1 MLFLDYS
8 YLLIA
13 QVAVDLF
20 LVASLIYLILSMGR
34 KGRLEEEERIK
45 GLLNLLDR
53 RIDDAN
59 TAAIRLSSDTESGTN
74 SLKDLSKGMET
85 KKLELQHYLER
96 IDGVLKAIDEVAPS
110 QPHHILPL
118 LSGSQGGAQPDALY
132 KEAAKLA
139 EQGYGID
146 EIVKRLGLPKGEV
159 QLIMGL
165 KKQ

>member
-1 MLFLDYS
+1 MFFLDYT

-20 LVASLIYLILSMGR
+20 LVASLIYIILSMGR

-59 TAAIRLSSDTESGTN
+59 IAATRLSSDTESGIN
-74 SLKDLSKGMET
+74 SLKELTKGIEA

-96 IDGVLKAIDEVAPS
+96 IDSVLKAIDEVALSEPETRNT
-110 QPHHILPL
+110 QPPE
-118 LSGSQGGAQPDALY
+118 ALY
-132 KEAAKLA
+132 KEASKLA
-139 EQGYGID
+139 EQGCSTD

-165 KKQ
+165 KHHQ

>member
-13 QVAVDLF
+13 QVVVDLF
-20 LVASLIYLILSMGR
+20 LVASLIYLILSTAR
-34 KGRLEEEERIK
+34 KGRLEEEDRIK

-59 TAAIRLSSDTESGTN
+59 TAATRLSSDTESGID
-74 SLKDLSKGMET
+74 SLKELTKGIET
-85 KKLELQHYLER
+85 KKIELQHYLER
-96 IDGVLKAIDEVAPS
+96 IDGVLKAVDEVVPNK
-110 QPHHILPL
+110 PETRNPK
-118 LSGSQGGAQPDALY
+118 PETLY
-132 KEAAKLA
+132 QEASKLA

-165 KKQ
+165 KHHQ

>member
-1 MLFLDYS
+1 MDYT

-20 LVASLIYLILSMGR
+20 LMASVIYLVLSMGR
-34 KGRLEEEERIK
+34 KGRVEEEKKIK
-45 GLLNLLDR
+45 GLLSLLDK
-53 RIDDAN
+53 RINDAN
-59 TAAIRLSSDTESGTN
+59 AAATRLSSDTDSGIN
-74 SLKDLSKGMET
+74 SLKEVSKGLEA

-96 IDGVLKAIDEVAPS
+96 IDSVLKAIDEVAPHE
-110 QPHHILPL
+110 PETRNPK
-118 LSGSQGGAQPDALY
+118 PETLY
-132 KEAAKLA
+132 QEASKLA
-139 EQGYGID
+139 EQGCSID